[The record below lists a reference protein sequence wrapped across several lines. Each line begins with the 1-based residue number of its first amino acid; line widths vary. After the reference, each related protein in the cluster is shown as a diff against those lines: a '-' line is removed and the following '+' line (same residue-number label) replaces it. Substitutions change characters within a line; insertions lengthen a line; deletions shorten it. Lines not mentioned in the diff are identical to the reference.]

1 MPQEDETPTPKTPPK
16 TLPASPPAAPKPTA
30 APVTAKPAAPQPA
43 APQPARPAATPA
55 ASPNLPTEKKYI
67 DVKVGDFVEFKVRKP
82 DGEVWRI
89 GKVTSLNRHFAD
101 IMALE
106 SERIYCSHKEFIRRV
121 LSKEEVAALPPST
134 NWYLERH

>member
-1 MPQEDETPTPKTPPK
+1 MAKEDKTP
-16 TLPASPPAAPKPTA
+16 ASQIPTKAPPAAPLATSKSA
-30 APVTAKPAAPQPA
+30 APQPAKPAAPQPA
-43 APQPARPAATPA
+43 KPSAAPAP
-55 ASPNLPTEKKYI
+55 SPNLPTEKKYI

-106 SERIYCSHKEFIRRV
+106 SERIYCSHKQFIRRV
-121 LSKEEVAALPPST
+121 LNKDEIAALPPPV

>member
-1 MPQEDETPTPKTPPK
+1 M
-16 TLPASPPAAPKPTA
+16 
-30 APVTAKPAAPQPA
+30 
-43 APQPARPAATPA
+43 
-55 ASPNLPTEKKYI
+55 
-67 DVKVGDFVEFKVRKP
+67 KVGDFVEFKVRKP

-106 SERIYCSHKEFIRRV
+106 SERIYCSHKQFIRRV
-121 LSKEEVAALPPST
+121 LSKEEVAALPPPV

>member
-1 MPQEDETPTPKTPPK
+1 MAQEGKTPTAETPSKAPPTPP
-16 TLPASPPAAPKPTA
+16 PATSKPAAPQ
-30 APVTAKPAAPQPA
+30 TAKPSTPQPA
-43 APQPARPAATPA
+43 APQPVKPAAAPT
-55 ASPNLPTEKKYI
+55 ASPNLPIEKKYI
-67 DVKVGDFVEFKVRKP
+67 EVKVGDFVEFEVRKP

-106 SERIYCSHKEFIRRV
+106 SERIYCSHKQFIRRV
-121 LSKEEVAALPPST
+121 LSKEEVAALPPPV

>member
-1 MPQEDETPTPKTPPK
+1 MAQEGKAPASQTPPK
-16 TLPASPPAAPKPTA
+16 APPAEPATTPKLTAPPE
-30 APVTAKPAAPQPA
+30 TAKPAAPQPSK
-43 APQPARPAATPA
+43 PAATPA

-67 DVKVGDFVEFKVRKP
+67 EVKVGDFVEFKVRKP

-106 SERIYCSHKEFIRRV
+106 SERIYCSHKQFIRRV
-121 LSKEEVAALPPST
+121 LSKEEVLALPPSA